1 MKHLKK
7 KELNFLFERLHEAR
21 RKILGDVE
29 AVQRQSNEF
38 GDDGTQDIGDLAA
51 ATYSRQVMMQ
61 LGERERGRLRE
72 VEAAFKR
79 IEDGSYGICEES
91 DEPIPFTRLEVIPY
105 ARFTVG
111 AQNEIEQRRKNGGI

>member
-111 AQNEIEQRRKNGGI
+111 AQNEIEQRRKSGEI

>member
-1 MKHLKK
+1 LKHLKK

>member
-7 KELNFLFERLHEAR
+7 KELSFLFKRLHEVR

-29 AVQRQSNEF
+29 AVQRQSNEL

-79 IEDGSYGICEES
+79 IEDGSYGTCEES

>member
-7 KELNFLFERLHEAR
+7 KELNFLFERLHEVR

-111 AQNEIEQRRKNGGI
+111 AQNEIEQRRKIGGI

>member
-7 KELNFLFERLHEAR
+7 KELSFLFKRLHEVR

-29 AVQRQSNEF
+29 AVQRQSNEL